1 MSEDPKQPKSDERA
15 QNQGISFPLHVVD
28 TSNVELRPHIFS
40 YGAIKDAKRLVLQSL
55 SGSGAATVIEIVT
68 GTTLPF
74 DLASVV
80 IGDLE
85 TEGKV
90 TVKVNEGLKWV
101 ELKK

>member
-1 MSEDPKQPKSDERA
+1 MTSVAVIEMAP
-15 QNQGISFPLHVVD
+15 GD
-28 TSNVELRPHIFS
+28 TTVGPTP
-40 YGAIKDAKRLVLQSL
+40 IKDAKRRVLQSL

-68 GTTLPF
+68 GTALPF

-90 TVKVNEGLKWV
+90 TVKVNDGLKWV